1 MKKYM
6 VVYNIDG
13 ENGASFY
20 DNYGDAEKTRQDI
33 ECGLGGFVEIYERFS
48 NKYGSYY
55 APLY

>member
-20 DNYGDAEKTRQDI
+20 DNYSDAEKARQDI
-33 ECGLGGFVEIYERFS
+33 ECGLGGFVEVYERFT
-48 NKYGSYY
+48 NNYGSYY
-55 APLY
+55 ENIY